1 MLVISRQGMGL
12 SAPVRDTAAVKRKLG
27 AWVSRSPRR
36 AGRLAGGR
44 LFTASGPE
52 AAAVLTSMAKP
63 TPISSALAAQAKGPL
78 WAWLRLA
85 APLRAAVLSID
96 ASAPGLSA
104 SGLLEGES
112 PILAGPAPAGCAKGA
127 ICLRAGV
134 AAAGSGALAV
144 LLRQLGAEVP
154 AGLASAKRVEL
165 RVDALDARQLS
176 DASSLASALQIAPA
190 LDGPASPGASLEG
203 RAEMGEIDAALA
215 LMSPLDA
222 LRGPLA
228 GGAWAAHLLY
238 GALLRNAGPLTLS
251 GDPRPGNRAAIR
263 LRLPLR

>member
-1 MLVISRQGMGL
+1 MLVISRQGIGL
-12 SAPVRDTAAVKRKLG
+12 SAPVSDAAAVKRKLG

-63 TPISSALAAQAKGPL
+63 TPISAALAAQAKGPL

-85 APLRAAVLSID
+85 APLRAAAFSID
-96 ASAPGLSA
+96 ASATGLSA
-104 SGLLEGES
+104 TGLVEGDG
-112 PILAGPAPAGCAKGA
+112 PILAGPAPAGCAAGT

-144 LLRQLGAEVP
+144 LLRQLGGEVP
-154 AGLASAKRVEL
+154 GLASAKRVEL
-165 RVDALDARQLS
+165 RVDAVDARQLS
-176 DASSLASALQIAPA
+176 DARSLGSALKIAPA

-203 RAEMGEIDAALA
+203 RAELGEIDAALA

-238 GALLRNAGPLTLS
+238 GALLRNAGPVTLS